1 MSRLLHEQ
9 HHRAVEHLVH
19 EWARAIDENR
29 VEAIAELMLPGGRY
43 TVQSRFNADRGL
55 PLALIDAHSAAQLRD
70 RIKAM
75 RLANIYEP
83 QHYRHMV
90 SGVQIVGSAPAGSD
104 VDGQAAEGADL
115 PPPPL
120 HLQVRSNF
128 LIVRTMERDGEMA
141 LYAAG
146 QCQDVVDVSG
156 AAPLFVR
163 RHVLLDSRAVE
174 TLMVIP
180 L

>member
-1 MSRLLHEQ
+1 MAPLHEA
-9 HHRAVEHLVH
+9 HLRRVENLVF

-29 VEAIAELMLPGGRY
+29 VEAICELLAPDGRY

-83 QHYRHMV
+83 QHYRHLV
-90 SGVQIVGSAPAGSD
+90 SGVQIVDAAGLA
-104 VDGQAAEGADL
+104 DGVLA
-115 PPPPL
+115 
-120 HLQVRSNF
+120 VRSNF
-128 LIVRTMERDGEMA
+128 VVVRTMERDGEMQ
-141 LYAAG
+141 LFAAG
-146 QCQDVVDVSG
+146 QCRDLVDVG
-156 AAPLFVR
+156 GETPRFRER
-163 RHVLLDSRAVE
+163 RLLLDSRAVE
-174 TLMVIP
+174 TLLVIP